1 MITVNPKRMKLTK
14 LLFLFFLFTGS
25 VTLAQGQNKETPEE
39 RKARIEKI
47 ETAKIAF
54 ITDKINLSG
63 DQAQRF
69 WPVYQEHDRKR
80 NELRQKSRPYK
91 EQNLNA
97 LTDEQIQTGLEAR
110 LNIRQREL
118 DLEKEYMDKY
128 LRIISPRQLALF
140 YRAEREF
147 TKLLLERLQTAK
159 K

>member
-1 MITVNPKRMKLTK
+1 MKLTK

-25 VTLAQGQNKETPEE
+25 VAVAHGQNKETPEE

-80 NELRQKSRPYK
+80 NDLRQKSRPYK

-97 LTDEQIQTGLEAR
+97 LTDEQIQAGLEAR

>member
-1 MITVNPKRMKLTK
+1 MKLTK
-14 LLFLFFLFTGS
+14 LLFLFFLFTGT
-25 VTLAQGQNKETPEE
+25 VNLAQGQNKETPEE

-97 LTDEQIQTGLEAR
+97 LTDEQIQAGLEAR

>member
-1 MITVNPKRMKLTK
+1 ML
-14 LLFLFFLFTGS
+14 LFFLLTGTVS
-25 VTLAQGQNKETPEE
+25 VAQGQKKETPEE

-54 ITDKINLSG
+54 ITDKVNLSG
-63 DQAQRF
+63 EQAQRF

-80 NELRQKSRPYK
+80 NDLRQKSRPYK

-97 LTDEQIQTGLEAR
+97 LSDDQIQAGLEAR
-110 LNIRQREL
+110 LDLRQREL

-128 LRIISPRQLALF
+128 LRIISPKQLALF

-147 TKLLLERLQTAK
+147 TKLLLERLQTASK
-159 K
+159 

>member
-1 MITVNPKRMKLTK
+1 MKFTK
-14 LLFLFFLFTGS
+14 LLFLFLLLLAGS
-25 VTLAQGQNKETPEE
+25 ASFAQGQKKETPEE

-47 ETAKIAF
+47 ETAKIAY
-54 ITDKINLSG
+54 ITDKVNLTG

-69 WPVYQEHDRKR
+69 WPVYQEHDRRR
-80 NELRQKSRPYK
+80 NELRQKSRHFREEK
-91 EQNLNA
+91 LSNLS
-97 LTDEQIQTGLEAR
+97 DEQIQAGLENR

-118 DLEKEYMDKY
+118 NMDKEFMDKY
-128 LRIISPRQLALF
+128 LRIISPRQLANF

>member
-1 MITVNPKRMKLTK
+1 MKLTK